1 VRLALSVLY
10 KIVQNIATFNTNLLD
25 SCCLAGYLLDTI
37 NLSESLIYIV
47 LVEILHSIQLF
58 KEIKKDKQVDLC
70 LDYSNKQ

>member
-1 VRLALSVLY
+1 LSVLY

-25 SCCLAGYLLDTI
+25 SCCLVGYLLDTI

-47 LVEILHSIQLF
+47 LVEILHSIRLF